1 MSNVLVLFSVV
12 LCTNDTGGHK
22 ESCFRHFITKKS
34 AFNLFSDK
42 GGKWPLQADFYWF
55 SFTLQRG
62 KMGAGRVCVCVCLE
76 REKGQHTHPYSLCQ
90 SEQHYTVVFVC
101 VLG

>member
-1 MSNVLVLFSVV
+1 
-12 LCTNDTGGHK
+12 
-22 ESCFRHFITKKS
+22 
-34 AFNLFSDK
+34 
-42 GGKWPLQADFYWF
+42 
-55 SFTLQRG
+55 
-62 KMGAGRVCVCVCLE
+62 MGAGRVCVCVCLE